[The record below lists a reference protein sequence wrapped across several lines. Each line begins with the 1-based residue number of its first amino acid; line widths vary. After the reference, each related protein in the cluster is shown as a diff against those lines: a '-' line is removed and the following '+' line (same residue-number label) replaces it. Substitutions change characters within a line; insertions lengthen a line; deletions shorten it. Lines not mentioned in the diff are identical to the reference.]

1 MVQSLVHALQEHGR
15 VQEERGDGMKYIGI
29 YIAIVIALLLASF
42 GFTALL
48 VKCLCWAFGYT
59 FSWKIAF
66 GIWVLL
72 GLVGGAF
79 KSNVTVKK

>member
-1 MVQSLVHALQEHGR
+1 
-15 VQEERGDGMKYIGI
+15 MKYIGI

-48 VKCLCWAFGYT
+48 VKCLCWAFRYA

-66 GIWVLL
+66 GIWILL
-72 GLVGGAF
+72 TLIGGAL

>member
-1 MVQSLVHALQEHGR
+1 
-15 VQEERGDGMKYIGI
+15 MKFIGI
-29 YIAIVIALLLASF
+29 YIAVIIALLLASF

-48 VKCLCWAFGYT
+48 VKGLCWAFGYT

-66 GIWVLL
+66 GIWILL
-72 GLVGGAF
+72 TLVGEAF

>member
-1 MVQSLVHALQEHGR
+1 
-15 VQEERGDGMKYIGI
+15 MKYIGI
-29 YIAIVIALLLASF
+29 YFAIVIALLLASF

-66 GIWVLL
+66 GIWILL
-72 GLVGGAF
+72 NLVGGAF

>member
-1 MVQSLVHALQEHGR
+1 
-15 VQEERGDGMKYIGI
+15 MKYIGI
-29 YIAIVIALLLASF
+29 YIAVIIALLLASF

-66 GIWVLL
+66 GIWILL
-72 GLVGGAF
+72 TLVGGAF

>member
-1 MVQSLVHALQEHGR
+1 
-15 VQEERGDGMKYIGI
+15 MKYIGI
-29 YIAIVIALLLASF
+29 YIAIVIALIALLLASF

-48 VKCLCWAFGYT
+48 VKCLCWAFGYA

-66 GIWVLL
+66 GVWILL
-72 GLVGGAF
+72 ALVGGAL

>member
-1 MVQSLVHALQEHGR
+1 
-15 VQEERGDGMKYIGI
+15 MKYIGI

-42 GFTALL
+42 G
-48 VKCLCWAFGYT
+48 YT

-66 GIWVLL
+66 GIWILL
-72 GLVGGAF
+72 TLIGGAF